1 MYVNRS
7 EESILNIRGSF
18 NLNISYSN
26 ALKGIAL
33 LMLLFHHLF
42 YIETGLYD
50 DVTLHIGRE
59 INLVNYIAIA
69 CKLCV
74 AIFVFLSGYGLATTY
89 ACNKIRAFY
98 VRRFTKL
105 MANYWLIWLVFVPW
119 GFIFGAF
126 SLDSVYGQH
135 AILKLIVD
143 FMGLARCFGYD
154 GINPTWWFMSCIIL
168 LYLIFPLIVKTRK
181 HIWLWLAIALGVGC
195 LPFSLYVLNP
205 IKPYL
210 FAFVIGIICASS
222 EKTQYIL
229 GSAWMKY
236 IAPVAFMVF
245 FSIRNII
252 PYGQLLDGVIAV
264 FLAVTYKD
272 LSVILKG
279 LGRSLEFIGKHSMN
293 IFMFHTFIY
302 YIYFPDIIYWSRNPI
317 LIYMTLIVVCLCIS
331 MMIEWLKRTTGFD
344 GSVDRLIR
352 KIAR

>member
-18 NLNISYSN
+18 NLNISDSN

-89 ACNKIRAFY
+89 PCNKIRAFY

-245 FSIRNII
+245 F
-252 PYGQLLDGVIAV
+252 Q
-264 FLAVTYKD
+264 
-272 LSVILKG
+272 
-279 LGRSLEFIGKHSMN
+279 
-293 IFMFHTFIY
+293 
-302 YIYFPDIIYWSRNPI
+302 
-317 LIYMTLIVVCLCIS
+317 
-331 MMIEWLKRTTGFD
+331 
-344 GSVDRLIR
+344 
-352 KIAR
+352 

>member
-18 NLNISYSN
+18 NLNISDSN

-143 FMGLARCFGYD
+143 FMGLSRCFGYD

-168 LYLIFPLIVKTRK
+168 LYLIFRLLLR
-181 HIWLWLAIALGVGC
+181 H
-195 LPFSLYVLNP
+195 
-205 IKPYL
+205 
-210 FAFVIGIICASS
+210 
-222 EKTQYIL
+222 E
-229 GSAWMKY
+229 
-236 IAPVAFMVF
+236 
-245 FSIRNII
+245 NI
-252 PYGQLLDGVIAV
+252 YGYGLL
-264 FLAVTYKD
+264 L
-272 LSVILKG
+272 
-279 LGRSLEFIGKHSMN
+279 RLESGACRFRY
-293 IFMFHTFIY
+293 MF
-302 YIYFPDIIYWSRNPI
+302 
-317 LIYMTLIVVCLCIS
+317 
-331 MMIEWLKRTTGFD
+331 
-344 GSVDRLIR
+344 
-352 KIAR
+352 